1 MNPPSSSFK
10 RYCKTLTLQDNPDL
24 IAEYERVHRS
34 ENMWPEIT
42 QGMKSVGI
50 LRMEIYRHNT
60 LLFMIMDTVADFDH
74 DQAMGRLAAL
84 PRQAKW
90 EAFVS
95 RFQQSNPTS
104 SAEEKW
110 QLMHQV
116 YKLI

>member
-1 MNPPSSSFK
+1 M
-10 RYCKTLTLQDNPDL
+10 QDDPDL
-24 IAEYERVHRS
+24 IAEYERVHRP

-42 QGMKSVGI
+42 QSMKSVGI

-74 DQAMGRLAAL
+74 EQAMHQLASL
-84 PRQAKW
+84 PRQAEW

-95 RFQQSNPTS
+95 HFQQSNPTS
-104 SAEEKW
+104 SAQEKW

-116 YKLI
+116 YELV